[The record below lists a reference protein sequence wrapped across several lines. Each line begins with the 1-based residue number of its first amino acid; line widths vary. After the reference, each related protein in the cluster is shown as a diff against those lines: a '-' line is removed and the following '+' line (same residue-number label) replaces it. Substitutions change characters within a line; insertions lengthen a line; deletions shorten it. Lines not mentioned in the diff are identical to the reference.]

1 MAADHSATR
10 DPSFYEPLQNLVV
23 PVSTRFA
30 AGFAHES
37 QSIDDQRSIRGLIEG
52 HLGGEVV
59 IAAACGLGRRTPED
73 GRAVLERMADLCT
86 S

>member
-1 MAADHSATR
+1 VT
-10 DPSFYEPLQNLVV
+10 
-23 PVSTRFA
+23 
-30 AGFAHES
+30 
-37 QSIDDQRSIRGLIEG
+37 
-52 HLGGEVV
+52 